1 MMQNEKPASPK
12 KGGTLNEKL
21 HKIRLAFIEQL
32 PAQLTAIRGAYTALV
47 DDGGDRGGLEN
58 LHRLLHTLRGGGAS
72 FGLSALGAVAA
83 EGELLARRAMT
94 GEISCDQEWQR
105 AIQEQL
111 QRLQREVEQL
121 ELAATTDF
129 PAHKEVTPLQRD
141 KVERER
147 KLIHICEDD
156 RYLAANLATQLRC
169 FGFDVAVFA
178 ELEAMRQASLA
189 EHPDAVI
196 MDIVFPD
203 RPLGGTELMAE
214 IQAAGSKVPT
224 LFISARDD
232 LTARLAAVR
241 AGADAY
247 FVKPVD
253 MTELCAMLTTLT
265 EVVKPEPY
273 QILIIDDDP
282 QLAAYHAEILA
293 EAGMGTRVLTDPL
306 ATIAALIEFKP
317 DLILMDMY
325 MPGCNGMELA
335 KVIRQ
340 SSNFFGIPIVYLSTE
355 IDSDKQLHAICMGG
369 DEFLTKPIKPWHL
382 ISSVAVRA
390 ERMKIVRGRMVHD
403 AMTGLYNHT
412 AGKEHLNLAA
422 NTAQRNGSQLCMA
435 IIDVDWFKKVNDT
448 YGHAVGDQVLITLA
462 RLLKQRLR
470 TTDIVCRFGG
480 EEFGAILPGC
490 DLPKAQRIMDDLRQ
504 SYAAIEFRADEVTF
518 HSTLSCGVAS
528 IADCAGPV
536 ELWKAAD
543 MALYAAKNGGR
554 NRVVPWAGEEAL
566 NQGEEQ

>member
-1 MMQNEKPASPK
+1 MEHEK
-12 KGGTLNEKL
+12 KGGARKESTLDDKL
-21 HKIRLAFIEQL
+21 RKIRGAFVEQL
-32 PAQLTAIRGAYTALV
+32 PTQLAKIREAFDVVVAKP
-47 DDGGDRGGLEN
+47 DGREGREN
-58 LHRLLHTLRGGGAS
+58 LHRLLHTLRGGSAS
-72 FGLSALGAVAA
+72 FGLGALGKVAA
-83 EGELLARRAMT
+83 EAELLARRALSAET
-94 GEISCDQEWQR
+94 ACDQKWQR
-105 AIQEQL
+105 GLQEQL

-121 ELAATTDF
+121 ELAAATDF
-129 PAHKEVTPLQRD
+129 PTPEKVAPLRRD
-141 KVERER
+141 KVQRER
-147 KLIHICEDD
+147 KLVHICEDD
-156 RYLAANLATQLRC
+156 EHLATTMATQLRC
-169 FGFDVAVFA
+169 FGFEVAVFG
-178 ELEAMRQASLA
+178 ELESMRQASLA
-189 EHPDAVI
+189 ELPDAVI
-196 MDIVFPD
+196 MDIIFPD
-203 RPLGGTELMAE
+203 RPLGGTELME
-214 IQAAGSKVPT
+214 ELQAARPKVPT
-224 LFISARDD
+224 IFVSARDD

-241 AGADAY
+241 AGADSY
-247 FVKPVD
+247 FVKPVE

-265 EVVKPEPY
+265 QVEKPEPY

-282 QLAAYHAEILA
+282 QLAAYHAEIL
-293 EAGMGTRVLTDPL
+293 EDAGMETRVVTDPMT
-306 ATIAALIEFKP
+306 TITALTEFKP

-390 ERMKIVRGRMVHD
+390 ERMKIVRSRMVHD

-412 AGKEHLNLAA
+412 AGKEHLNLATS
-422 NTAQRNGSQLCMA
+422 TAQRNGSPLCLA

-448 YGHAVGDQVLITLA
+448 YGHATGDQVLITLA

-490 DLPKAQRIMDDLRQ
+490 DLPTAQRIMDEMRQ

-518 HSTLSCGVAS
+518 HSSFSCGVAS
-528 IADCAGPV
+528 IADCDGPV

-543 MALYAAKNGGR
+543 MSLYAAKNGGR
-554 NRVVPWAGEEAL
+554 NRVVTWTGEQAI